1 MEILCKLKMMKINIV
16 EVKKEKGGKMLD
28 LDCQY
33 KISKILKLSYSNWV
47 QSQFI
52 QDNKMVLML
61 RVVIL

>member
-16 EVKKEKGGKMLD
+16 EVRKEKGGKMLD